1 MKRKPETPR
10 RHRNRRSA
18 RLATSAL
25 SLAHGLTALLLLVAP
40 PARAAAQVGRDELV
54 DRVVAIVGDS
64 VILLSQV
71 EQQVNQ
77 WRTLGRPVPG
87 EESDEW
93 EDFRQSLLDE
103 LITQQIIL
111 QAATQDTLLQVD
123 DARVEDALQQQLA
136 EVEGNFGSRAEMERV
151 LGLEG
156 LSIQSYREMLR
167 DQLAQQ
173 QLASLYVSRNEDQ
186 TAVEV
191 TEEEMRDFFE
201 AGRGTIQQRPAT
213 VTFKQVLQTVAPSD
227 SSRAD
232 AVALIEGLLERA
244 RAGEDFAELATEYSQ
259 DPGSAQAGGDLGWFR
274 RGNFADA
281 FDEAA
286 FRLLEGGI
294 SDVVE
299 TIFGYHVIVVERVR
313 FAERKARHILIR
325 PDVGP
330 GDILRAR
337 QQAEET
343 ANQAQNEDFQALID
357 EFHDPTLP
365 DSATIPLRQVA
376 QRLAPAY
383 VAALNGRE
391 AGETVGPIQFNERG
405 QEYFAVLKIIET
417 REAGEYTYGDLEP
430 QIRSTL
436 MQQKRLDALLDRLR
450 AKTYVKQIN

>member
-1 MKRKPETPR
+1 
-10 RHRNRRSA
+10 
-18 RLATSAL
+18 
-25 SLAHGLTALLLLVAP
+25 
-40 PARAAAQVGRDELV
+40 
-54 DRVVAIVGDS
+54 
-64 VILLSQV
+64 
-71 EQQVNQ
+71 
-77 WRTLGRPVPG
+77 
-87 EESDEW
+87 
-93 EDFRQSLLDE
+93 
-103 LITQQIIL
+103 
-111 QAATQDTLLQVD
+111 
-123 DARVEDALQQQLA
+123 
-136 EVEGNFGSRAEMERV
+136 
-151 LGLEG
+151 
-156 LSIQSYREMLR
+156 
-167 DQLAQQ
+167 
-173 QLASLYVSRNEDQ
+173 
-186 TAVEV
+186 
-191 TEEEMRDFFE
+191 MRDFFE

-343 ANQAQNEDFQALID
+343 ANQAKNKDFQALID

>member
-1 MKRKPETPR
+1 MKQNLETTP

-18 RLATSAL
+18 SLAGS
-25 SLAHGLTALLLLVAP
+25 SVFLAHGLAALLLLVAP
-40 PARAAAQVGRDELV
+40 PAEAGAQVGRDQLV

-64 VILLSQV
+64 VIVLSQV

-77 WRTLGRPVPG
+77 WRTMGRPVP
-87 EESDEW
+87 EEGSDEW

-136 EVEGNFGSRAEMERV
+136 QVQERFGSRAEMERV
-151 LGLEG
+151 LELEG
-156 LSIQSYREMLR
+156 LSIQTYREMLR
-167 DQLAQQ
+167 DQLAQE
-173 QLASLYVSRNEDQ
+173 QLASLYVSRNSDQ

-201 AGRGTIQQRPAT
+201 AGRSSIQQRPAT
-213 VTFKQVLQTVAPSD
+213 VTFKQVLMTAAPSD

-232 AVALIEGLLERA
+232 ALAIIEGLLERA

-286 FRLLEGGI
+286 FQLLEGGI

-299 TIFGYHVIVVERVR
+299 TIFGYHIIIVERVR
-313 FAERKARHILIR
+313 YAERKARHILIR
-325 PDVGP
+325 PEVGP

-337 QQAEET
+337 QR
-343 ANQAQNEDFQALID
+343 AQEVADRAQTEDFQALID
-357 EFHDPTLP
+357 EFHDSSLP
-365 DSATIPLRQVA
+365 DSATVPQRQVA
-376 QRLAPAY
+376 QILAPAY
-383 VAALNGRE
+383 VAALSGRE
-391 AGETVGPIQFNERG
+391 AGETVGPMQFNERG
-405 QEYFAVLKIIET
+405 QEYFAVLRIIET
-417 REAGEYTYGDLEP
+417 REAGEYTYDDFEP

-436 MQQKRLDALLDRLR
+436 MQQKRLEALLARLR
-450 AKTYVKQIN
+450 AKTYVRQIN